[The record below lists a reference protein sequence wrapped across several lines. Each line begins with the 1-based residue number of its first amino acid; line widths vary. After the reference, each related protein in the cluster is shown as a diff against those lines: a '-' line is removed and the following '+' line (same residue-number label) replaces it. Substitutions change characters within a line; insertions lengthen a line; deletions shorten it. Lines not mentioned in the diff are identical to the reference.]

1 MTRRP
6 PLSVVLAALLALA
19 LALGACGS
27 DEPDTASASDEP
39 AGAEAAS
46 DPADGETTD
55 EPADAEAGD
64 DDAADADGGAEDA
77 EAAGEGTYPVT
88 VATAAGDVTIEAR
101 PERIVSMSSTATEIL
116 FAIGAGDQ
124 VAAVD
129 SFSNYPPEA
138 PITDLSAFE
147 PNLEAVAGYD
157 PDLVVLGF
165 GNEELEAGLA
175 DIGVPVL
182 VQPPAA
188 ALDDTYDQVA
198 QLGEATGQIDG
209 AVAVN
214 GEIRSG
220 IETVLAEV
228 PETDETVRVYHELD
242 DTFFSASSGSF
253 IGQLYELL
261 GFENVADAADP
272 DGSNPFPQLQVDQIL
287 ASDPNLIV
295 YTDAYTYD
303 AEDIAARPG
312 WDSLSAVTD
321 GNIVEVDDDVASRW
335 GPRVVDFLQVI
346 VDSVAVPTG

>member
-6 PLSVVLAALLALA
+6 PFSVVLAALLAFA
-19 LALGACGS
+19 LALGACSS
-27 DEPDTASASDEP
+27 DEPDTAGATDEP
-39 AGAEAAS
+39 AGAEAATDS
-46 DPADGETTD
+46 DTESTDESADGEATADD
-55 EPADAEAGD
+55 E
-64 DDAADADGGAEDA
+64 AADDEAAPD
-77 EAAGEGTYPVT
+77 AAGEGTYPVT

-209 AVAVN
+209 AAAVN

-228 PETDETVRVYHELD
+228 PDTDETVRVYHELD

-295 YTDAYTYD
+295 YTDAYSYD
-303 AEDIAARPG
+303 ADDIAARPG

-346 VDSVAVPTG
+346 VDSVAVPAG